1 MSETKWPATTTW
13 LTADDICRHQFTD
26 GHCHCLGGW
35 VQEDFGVVPPLIGSD
50 FLSAYGHSCEKFF
63 VELRSRLAEAAARI
77 GQRSSGNLFET
88 NDNPRLSK
96 SLLARVYNET
106 CEFFGYTEFAPEKEL
121 RA

>member
-13 LTADDICRHQFTD
+13 LTAADICRHQFTD
-26 GHCHCLGGW
+26 GHCRCLAAW
-35 VQEDFGVVPPLIGSD
+35 VAKDFGVLPPPPLIGREH
-50 FLSAYGHSCEKFF
+50 YRQSCNRF
-63 VELRSRLAEAAARI
+63 VIELKSRLAEAAARI
-77 GQRSSGNLFET
+77 GQRSSGDLTDF
-88 NDNPRLSK
+88 NDNWRLSK